1 MASQNLAW
9 HSFEADELAAVSSNS
24 TTPASERSRGFYD
37 EQFELVDQG
46 GEVMRGVQ
54 YRVLAGAQVLASGV
68 TDMQGRTQRIKTS
81 NARDLRLDIVHKP

>member
-9 HSFEADELAAVSSNS
+9 HSFEADELGAVSSNS

-54 YRVLAGAQVLASGV
+54 YRVLAGAQVLANGV